1 MTRFSRFA
9 VYRNSRDSRGEIPY
23 LVDVQADWVTTG
35 SRVVVPLI
43 PAKIYGP
50 PVSRLNPLFNIDGVS
65 HVLATSDIAAID
77 ANELQRSVHDF
88 SEHRQTIVAA
98 LDFLFQGY

>member
-9 VYRNSRDSRGEIPY
+9 VYRNSRDSRGEVPY
-23 LVDVQADWVTTG
+23 LLDVQADWVNTG

-43 PAKIYGP
+43 PATVYGP
-50 PVSRLNPLFNIDGVS
+50 LVSRLNPLFDIDGVS
-65 HVLATSDIAAID
+65 HVLATGDIAAID
-77 ANELQRSVHDF
+77 ANELKRVAHDF
-88 SEHRQTIVAA
+88 SDHRHTIVAA